1 MKKFLKIAIV
11 LMALGLMATA
21 CSKVKTTNLIG
32 TYRSGNS
39 TMTVDANGGVN
50 FSIDQ
55 NDTDNYNAFQNI
67 YGVVLI
73 PWDLTSE
80 KPSYSFSYSDTFQSY
95 GGSGSSTSVDY
106 TIDFN
111 FTKDNETVNCSVS
124 LSRSDNISASMNFS
138 K

>member
-11 LMALGLMATA
+11 LMALGLMVTA

-55 NDTDNYNAFQNI
+55 NDTENYNVFQGYI
-67 YGVVLI
+67 
-73 PWDLTSE
+73 
-80 KPSYSFSYSDTFQSY
+80 
-95 GGSGSSTSVDY
+95 
-106 TIDFN
+106 
-111 FTKDNETVNCSVS
+111 
-124 LSRSDNISASMNFS
+124 
-138 K
+138 